1 MEENVK
7 GDRLH
12 LTMLHIRCEDVY
24 LWYQIKSNY
33 MNLGY
38 SPKDLAFD
46 EEAQGKLVSGIKKL
60 SKAVKS
66 TLGPSGNTVLIESPN
81 HTHGLTVTKDGV
93 TVAKSIDLIDPI
105 ENLAVKIVK
114 QAADRTATEAGDG
127 TTTSI
132 VLTESLI
139 LNGLDH
145 LNANPSLNRT
155 ELLRSLVEVS
165 DLVVEKLKQNG
176 KKLTNAMLTDVA
188 TISANN
194 DKNIGGIIAG
204 VYKEVGKTGIV
215 TVERSQST
223 ETYAE
228 TTLGLK
234 IDRGYLSPLF
244 INDQKKDECV
254 YEDVMVLVAD
264 MEISNILQLEL
275 VLKPIIQENKKI
287 LLIAPCNVNVVNT
300 LAANVMKN
308 NLKIV
313 AIQPPSFGYK
323 QHELMQ
329 DIAVSVGATYYSEKT
344 GDDLSLINYS
354 DLGHAAKVIVSS
366 DKTILIKSSS
376 RSKQSEIDQRVEQ
389 LWQSHAQ
396 AAKKADK
403 DFLLERIAS
412 LTGGIGVIYVGGNT
426 DLEQKELYDRVDD
439 AVCAVRSA
447 LEEGI
452 LPGSGRALH
461 HIATQ
466 DTMFSSIVPHS
477 AEKLAAIHILKQS
490 LQAPLNQILTNA
502 GISVHSVY
510 DDVTEFNMGYNL
522 KTGSHGDLIKMGVV
536 DPLKVTRCALQNAIS
551 VAVTILSTN
560 AIVTMARV
568 YEPQP

>member
-1 MEENVK
+1 M
-7 GDRLH
+7 
-12 LTMLHIRCEDVY
+12 T
-24 LWYQIKSNY
+24 S
-33 MNLGY
+33 GY
-38 SPKDLAFD
+38 SPKELSFD
-46 EEAQGKLVSGIKKL
+46 EQGRAQLISGIKKL

-66 TLGPSGNTVLIESPN
+66 TLGPNGNTVLIESPN

-105 ENLAVKIVK
+105 ENLAVKIMR

-132 VLTESLI
+132 VLTESI
-139 LNGLDH
+139 IMNGLDH
-145 LNANPSLNRT
+145 LNVNPSLNRT

-165 DLVVEKLKQNG
+165 DKVVEILKKKS
-176 KKLTNAMLTDVA
+176 KKLTNTMLADVA

-204 VYKEVGKTGIV
+204 VYKEVGKNGIV

-234 IDRGYLSPLF
+234 IDRGYLTPLF
-244 INDQKKDECV
+244 INDQKKDECI
-254 YEDVMVLVAD
+254 YDDVMVLVAD
-264 MEISNILQLEL
+264 MEISSILQLEL
-275 VLKPIIQENKKI
+275 VLKPVIQENKKI

-329 DIAVSVGATYYSEKT
+329 DIAISVGATYYSEKT
-344 GDDLSLINYS
+344 GDDLSLINFS
-354 DLGHAAKVIVSS
+354 DLGHAARVIVSA
-366 DKTILIKSSS
+366 DKTIVLKSDY
-376 RSKQSEIDQRVEQ
+376 RADNAKVEERVAQ
-389 LWQSHAQ
+389 LWQAHAQ
-396 AAKKADK
+396 ATKKADK

-452 LPGSGRALH
+452 LPGAGRALH
-461 HIATQ
+461 EIATQ
-466 DTMFSSIVPHS
+466 DPMFQEIFAHS
-477 AEKLAAIHILKQS
+477 AEKAAAIAILKEALRS
-490 LQAPLNQILTNA
+490 PLDQILQNA
-502 GISVHSVY
+502 GINPNDVY
-510 DDVTEFNMGYNL
+510 DNTEESGFGYNL
-522 KTGSHGDLIKMGVV
+522 KTGQHGDLIKMGVV

-568 YEPQP
+568 YEPQS